1 MAEKPEAIV
10 ELIEAFPFFK
20 PIYEQIYQIC
30 RNMEGYMPLFA
41 EQLRNLDRNTMRLMY
56 DELKEENDGLKE
68 ENVGLKEENVGL
80 KEENDGLKEEMTDL
94 RNSFAK
100 RMLENENSTQ
110 DIVRMTSL
118 SEDEIRK
125 IAEEIGIPMKP

>member
-1 MAEKPEAIV
+1 
-10 ELIEAFPFFK
+10 
-20 PIYEQIYQIC
+20 
-30 RNMEGYMPLFA
+30 MPLFA
-41 EQLRNLDRNTMRLMY
+41 EQLRNLDSNTMRLMY
-56 DELKEENDGLKE
+56 DELKEENDGLKEENDGLKE

-80 KEENDGLKEEMTDL
+80 KEKMTDL

-118 SEDEIRK
+118 SEEEIRK

>member
-1 MAEKPEAIV
+1 
-10 ELIEAFPFFK
+10 
-20 PIYEQIYQIC
+20 
-30 RNMEGYMPLFA
+30 MPLFA

-56 DELKEENDGLKE
+56 DE
-68 ENVGLKEENVGL
+68 L

-125 IAEEIGIPMKP
+125 IAEEIGIPMKL

>member
-1 MAEKPEAIV
+1 
-10 ELIEAFPFFK
+10 
-20 PIYEQIYQIC
+20 
-30 RNMEGYMPLFA
+30 MPLFA

-68 ENVGLKEENVGL
+68 ENVGLKEEN
-80 KEENDGLKEEMTDL
+80 DGLKEEMTDL

-100 RMLENENSTQ
+100 RMLENGDSPQ
-110 DIVRMTSL
+110 DIVRITSL
-118 SEDEIRK
+118 SEEEIQK

>member
-1 MAEKPEAIV
+1 
-10 ELIEAFPFFK
+10 
-20 PIYEQIYQIC
+20 
-30 RNMEGYMPLFA
+30 MPLFA

-68 ENVGLKEENVGL
+68 ENIGLKEENDGLKEENVGLKEENVGL
-80 KEENDGLKEEMTDL
+80 KEENVGLKGKMTDL

-118 SEDEIRK
+118 SEEEIRK

>member
-1 MAEKPEAIV
+1 
-10 ELIEAFPFFK
+10 
-20 PIYEQIYQIC
+20 
-30 RNMEGYMPLFA
+30 MPLFA

-68 ENVGLKEENVGL
+68 ENVGLKEEN
-80 KEENDGLKEEMTDL
+80 DGLKEKMTDL

>member
-1 MAEKPEAIV
+1 
-10 ELIEAFPFFK
+10 
-20 PIYEQIYQIC
+20 
-30 RNMEGYMPLFA
+30 MPLFA

-68 ENVGLKEENVGL
+68 ENVGLKEEN
-80 KEENDGLKEEMTDL
+80 DGLKEKMTDL

-110 DIVRMTSL
+110 DIVRITSL

-125 IAEEIGIPMKP
+125 IAKEIGIPMKP

>member
-1 MAEKPEAIV
+1 
-10 ELIEAFPFFK
+10 
-20 PIYEQIYQIC
+20 
-30 RNMEGYMPLFA
+30 MPLFA

-56 DELKEENDGLKE
+56 DELKEEND
-68 ENVGLKEENVGL
+68 GLKEENVGL

-118 SEDEIRK
+118 SEEEIQK

>member
-1 MAEKPEAIV
+1 
-10 ELIEAFPFFK
+10 
-20 PIYEQIYQIC
+20 
-30 RNMEGYMPLFA
+30 MPLFA

-68 ENVGLKEENVGL
+68 ENVGLKEV
-80 KEENDGLKEEMTDL
+80 NDGLKEKMTDL
-94 RNSFAK
+94 RNSFAI
-100 RMLENENSTQ
+100 RMLENGDLTQ

>member
-1 MAEKPEAIV
+1 
-10 ELIEAFPFFK
+10 
-20 PIYEQIYQIC
+20 
-30 RNMEGYMPLFA
+30 MPLFA

-68 ENVGLKEENVGL
+68 ENVGLKEENNGL
-80 KEENDGLKEEMTDL
+80 KEKMTDL

-100 RMLENENSTQ
+100 RMLENGDSTQ
-110 DIVRMTSL
+110 DIVRITSL
-118 SEDEIRK
+118 SEEEIRK

>member
-1 MAEKPEAIV
+1 
-10 ELIEAFPFFK
+10 
-20 PIYEQIYQIC
+20 
-30 RNMEGYMPLFA
+30 MPLFA

-68 ENVGLKEENVGL
+68 ENVGLKE
-80 KEENDGLKEEMTDL
+80 KMTDL

-100 RMLENENSTQ
+100 RMLENGDSTQ

>member
-1 MAEKPEAIV
+1 
-10 ELIEAFPFFK
+10 
-20 PIYEQIYQIC
+20 
-30 RNMEGYMPLFA
+30 MPLFA

-68 ENVGLKEENVGL
+68 ENVGLKEEN
-80 KEENDGLKEEMTDL
+80 DGLKEKMTDL

-100 RMLENENSTQ
+100 RMLENGDSTQ
-110 DIVRMTSL
+110 DIVRITSL
-118 SEDEIRK
+118 SEEEIQK